1 MPDRRGPPYLA
12 LYVQFGVAE
21 VRIVDLAGAAVE
33 TFRDPAKNAYG
44 LRKRRTGGMLAPVL
58 LPAVEIDIG
67 ALLA

>member
-33 TFRDPAKNAYG
+33 TYG